1 MKLNTLFFT
10 AALAGFMTLGSGCN
24 GDKPVFIPGDGPT
37 LGGEDIPTDALLS
50 LTVSKKNS
58 LLSGHTWSDGNTLGL
73 FLTKGS
79 PDRPYRSDGSATNV
93 RAVMKAGLWTFPDGD
108 VTLDDTPA
116 VLFAYTPHRNGADP
130 YSLPVETASGTQYMY
145 GTHLSP
151 QVSVREGEP
160 MASLEMRHI
169 LSLVELRIRKHG
181 NFRERALLQ
190 QVAIEAASDS
200 TLLPVKGTVDIVTG
214 ALTETAYGSYGL
226 SDMRRVLPVSYEDSC
241 IWRLTTI
248 PRDLAEG
255 EVNLTL
261 TVNGLRMSLPV
272 PEENDWRAGQRSIYN
287 IVVDA
292 DVARV
297 EKVEI
302 VPWRDII
309 IEGEFEDRN
318 GYEE

>member
-1 MKLNTLFFT
+1 MKLNTLCMT
-10 AALAGFMTLGSGCN
+10 AALAGLMALGSGCN
-24 GDKPVFIPGDGPT
+24 GEKPDFRPDDVPT
-37 LGGEDIPTDALLS
+37 LGGDDTDADALLS
-50 LTVSKKNS
+50 LVVSKKNS
-58 LLSGHTWSDGNTLGL
+58 LLSGHTWSDGNSLGL

-79 PDRPYRSDGSATNV
+79 PDRPYLSDGSVTNV
-93 RAVMKAGLWTFPDGD
+93 RSVMKAGLWTFPDGE

-116 VLFAYTPHRNGADP
+116 VIFAYTPHRNGADP
-130 YSLPVETASGTQYMY
+130 YSLPIETASCTQYMY

-151 QVSVREGEP
+151 QVSVRRGEP
-160 MASLEMRHI
+160 MASLEMRHV

-181 NFRERALLQ
+181 NFRERAQLQ
-190 QVAIEAASDS
+190 QVGIEAASDS

-226 SDMRRVLPVSYEDSC
+226 SGLSQTLPVSYEDSC

-292 DVARV
+292 DVCRI
-297 EKVEI
+297 ERVEI
-302 VPWRDII
+302 VPWRDIV